1 MPELTIDVIKIFTL
15 GVLGFIIA
23 FLWTPGLTHFLYK
36 YKLWRKEVRKK
47 SIDGK
52 EVTFFQKFHG
62 EGEVRIPRFGGLLIW
77 VTTLI
82 LIFLFLGISKI
93 TDIWWLQKLNFLSRS
108 QTWLPLFALVS
119 ASLLGL
125 VDDILQVSKLNRKA
139 RLILILVALISLI
152 IGLRFFLTT
161 MYLFDPRG
169 VFFTLLFFVLI
180 MMAISKDEL
189 SLKKRLIL
197 VFLIGL
203 YGACWFYFKLDWR
216 TIHIP
221 AVGDFPIGIWYL
233 PFFVLVM
240 MATYSGGVIDGL
252 DGLAG
257 GAFASIFGAYAGIA
271 LFRGQIDIAA
281 FCATILGTILAF
293 LWFNIPPARFYMGET
308 GILGLTSTLTV
319 VAFLT
324 DSVLVLPIIG
334 FLLVIES
341 GSVILQL
348 LSKKFR
354 KKKLFLASPIH
365 HHFEAKGWPH
375 YKVTMRFWVISI
387 VMAII
392 GVAIRLLG

>member
-1 MPELTIDVIKIFTL
+1 MPELTIDIIKIFVF
-15 GVLGFIIA
+15 GALGFLVA
-23 FLWTPGLTHFLYK
+23 FLLTPGLTHFLYK

-52 EVTFFQKFHG
+52 EVAFFQKFHG
-62 EGEVRIPRFGGLLIW
+62 QEEIKIPRFGGLLIW
-77 VTTLI
+77 ITTLI
-82 LIFLFLGISKI
+82 LIFFFFGLSKI
-93 TDIWWLQKLNFLSRS
+93 TNVWWLEKLNFLSRS

-119 ASLLGL
+119 ASILGL
-125 VDDILQVSKLNRKA
+125 VDDVLQVRGKGKY
-139 RLILILVALISLI
+139 
-152 IGLRFFLTT
+152 IG
-161 MYLFDPRG
+161 G
-169 VFFTLLFFVLI
+169 G
-180 MMAISKDEL
+180 L
-189 SLKKRLIL
+189 SLKVRLFI

-203 YGACWFYFKLDWR
+203 IGAFWFYFKLDWR
-216 TIHIP
+216 TLHIP
-221 AVGDFPIGIWYL
+221 GMGDFPIGIWYL

-271 LFRGQIDIAA
+271 LFKGQIDIAA
-281 FCATILGTILAF
+281 FCTVILGTILAF

-308 GILGLTSTLTV
+308 GILGLTSALTV

-365 HHFEAKGWPH
+365 HHFEARGWPH
-375 YKVTMRFWVISI
+375 YKVTMRFWVVGI